1 MISNVII
8 QQLWQPLLQKITI
21 LNHRFNID
29 PPIIWSCNIFTQCM
43 KMLSKMLTSYIDKN
57 HRTVPTFAN
66 RSQFTSG
73 LRSVQQK
80 VKSEFYKYTHQHFL
94 PQE

>member
-1 MISNVII
+1 
-8 QQLWQPLLQKITI
+8 
-21 LNHRFNID
+21 
-29 PPIIWSCNIFTQCM
+29 M
-43 KMLSKMLTSYIDKN
+43 KMLTKMLTSYIDKN

-94 PQE
+94 PQEKKKSYLINRLLVFSCRIV

>member
-1 MISNVII
+1 
-8 QQLWQPLLQKITI
+8 
-21 LNHRFNID
+21 
-29 PPIIWSCNIFTQCM
+29 M

-80 VKSEFYKYTHQHFL
+80 VKSEFYKYTPTFSPSRVEEEL
-94 PQE
+94 PYKQTTNLLM

>member
-1 MISNVII
+1 
-8 QQLWQPLLQKITI
+8 
-21 LNHRFNID
+21 
-29 PPIIWSCNIFTQCM
+29 
-43 KMLSKMLTSYIDKN
+43 MLTSYIDKN

-94 PQE
+94 PQEITEELPYKQTTSLLM

>member
-1 MISNVII
+1 
-8 QQLWQPLLQKITI
+8 
-21 LNHRFNID
+21 
-29 PPIIWSCNIFTQCM
+29 
-43 KMLSKMLTSYIDKN
+43 MLTPYIDKN

>member
-1 MISNVII
+1 
-8 QQLWQPLLQKITI
+8 
-21 LNHRFNID
+21 
-29 PPIIWSCNIFTQCM
+29 M